1 MAKFQDISYY
11 MYYCFLPVTG
21 PILCVVKNNLT
32 LLVFYVFLLHFK
44 QKLKITFCEHFSPIY
59 YLFFPFFWIFPFFV
73 FLVWLYLFGHLFC
86 FVCFLLYFFF
96 PLFFFGNMVFLS
108 LIICMSVWLHFSY
121 YPMIF
126 HILWLELASRLCVA
140 F

>member
-11 MYYCFLPVTG
+11 IYYCFLPVTG

-32 LLVFYVFLLHFK
+32 LLVFYVLLLHFK

-59 YLFFPFFWIFPFFV
+59 YLFFPFFWIFPFFG
-73 FLVWLYLFGHLFC
+73 LVIFIWASVLFC
-86 FVCFLLYFFF
+86 LLSVLFFF

-126 HILWLELASRLCVA
+126 HILWLELASHLCVA